1 MGATEK
7 LLSLLM
13 IVSVAG
19 TLMGTLAAT
28 AAFTTVEADR
38 TADVSAAG
46 DAGTLLVITP
56 ATDPANS
63 SFIHQNETQDSIFE
77 IDLTDT
83 GVNANA
89 TTTAENLFNITNNGQ
104 EDLDVWINT
113 EGGTQQENPDV
124 NTTFYIDNTKTGT
137 GADDTQI
144 HDASGSGTADAVLI
158 GDRITEFDTLVT
170 TANSS
175 RAADVVIS
183 ESRTPENVGQ
193 SPQHTGIAVNIDPGQ
208 TVTVS
213 LAIEIESDADADLES
228 NEAVLNEITIVAVND
243 EDLDKSIQEGTETT
257 DSDRNNGNGPP
268 TNGED
273 DKSNSR

>member
-1 MGATEK
+1 
-7 LLSLLM
+7 
-13 IVSVAG
+13 
-19 TLMGTLAAT
+19 
-28 AAFTTVEADR
+28 
-38 TADVSAAG
+38 
-46 DAGTLLVITP
+46 
-56 ATDPANS
+56 
-63 SFIHQNETQDSIFE
+63 
-77 IDLTDT
+77 
-83 GVNANA
+83 VNANA

-158 GDRITEFDTLVT
+158 GERITEFDTLVT

-268 TNGED
+268 TNGKD